1 MKHTAAY
8 DTAVEVVRK
17 LTDAGF
23 QALWAGGCVRDLL
36 LKKEPQD
43 YDVATNALPE
53 QVRDLFGKR
62 KTLAVGASFGVIIV
76 RGSQPDCDVEV
87 ATFRSEG
94 PYLDGRRPEH
104 VTFTT
109 AEEDAHRRDFTINGM
124 FYDPTTESIYDFVK
138 GQSDLKQQIIRAIG
152 NPLKRMQEDKLR
164 LLRAIRF
171 ASTLRFRLDEV
182 TFEAIQTMASEICV
196 VSPER
201 ISDELR
207 KMLRHPNRSHAI
219 DLVQSSGLLKCI
231 IPELAPLWETESEK
245 SLWEP
250 TLLRLERLN
259 TDNFETAF
267 ATLLLDLPGNLH
279 GKGPADQLDTVH
291 QICKRLRFSNH
302 ELDWIYW
309 LVRNRESLQAA
320 STLKLS
326 QLKRLLAQKNCPDLF
341 EMIEA
346 DLTSQQRPLDELEF
360 SRQYRDH
367 TPTEILNPPP
377 LITGKDLIDYG
388 IKTGPKFK
396 ELLTQILDAQLEGLI
411 QTREEGLTLLARLH
425 QK

>member
-1 MKHTAAY
+1 MKYSPAY
-8 DTAVEVVRK
+8 LTAVEVVRK
-17 LTDAGF
+17 LRNAGF

-36 LKKEPQD
+36 LKKEPKD
-43 YDVATNALPE
+43 YDVATDALPE
-53 QVRDLFGKR
+53 QVRELFGKR
-62 KTLAVGASFGVIIV
+62 QTLAVGASFGVIIV
-76 RGSQPDCDVEV
+76 RGSQPDRDVEV

-124 FYDPTTESIYDFVK
+124 FYDPTTESIYDFVN
-138 GQSDLKQQIIRAIG
+138 GQSDLKQQLIRAIG

-182 TFEAIQTMASEICV
+182 TFEAIQTMANEICV

-207 KMLRHPNRSHAI
+207 KMLTQPNRGHAVE
-219 DLVQSSGLLKCI
+219 LMQSSGLLKSI
-231 IPELAPLWETESEK
+231 FPELAPLWEEQDQK
-245 SLWEP
+245 SLWEF
-250 TLLRLERLN
+250 TLLRLEKLN
-259 TDNFETAF
+259 TSNFETAF
-267 ATLLLDLPGNLH
+267 ASLLLDLQ
-279 GKGPADQLDTVH
+279 GKDLSDRLDTVH
-291 QICKRLRFSNH
+291 QICKRLRFSNL
-302 ELDWIYW
+302 ELDLIYW
-309 LVRNRESLQAA
+309 LVQNRESLQAA

-326 QLKRLLAQKNCPDLF
+326 QLKRLLAHKNCPFLF
-341 EMIEA
+341 EMLQA

-377 LITGKDLIDYG
+377 LITGNDLIAAG
-388 IKTGPKFK
+388 IKSGPKFK
-396 ELLTQILDAQLEGLI
+396 ELLTQIQDAQLEGLI
-411 QTREEGLTLLARLH
+411 QTREDGLKLLARLL
-425 QK
+425 QR

>member
-1 MKHTAAY
+1 MKHSEPY
-8 DTAVEVVRK
+8 NTAVEVVRK
-17 LTDAGF
+17 LRDAGF

-53 QVRDLFGKR
+53 QVRNLFGKR
-62 KTLAVGASFGVIIV
+62 QTLAVGASFGVIIV
-76 RGSQPDCDVEV
+76 RGPQPNCDVEV

-124 FYDPTTESIYDFVK
+124 FYDPINESIYDYVGGK
-138 GQSDLKQQIIRAIG
+138 SDLKQQIVRAIG

-171 ASTLRFRLDEV
+171 AATLQFRLDEV

-207 KMLRHPNRSHAI
+207 KMLVHPNRSHAI
-219 DLVQSSGLLKCI
+219 ELVQSSRLLNSI
-231 IPELAPLWETESEK
+231 IPELAPLWEAKEK
-245 SLWEP
+245 QPLWDR
-250 TLLRLERLN
+250 TLLRLEKLAK
-259 TDNFETAF
+259 TNFETAF
-267 ATLLLDLPGNLH
+267 AILLLDLPSQD
-279 GKGPADQLDTVH
+279 PSDQLDKVH

-302 ELDWIYW
+302 ELDLIHW
-309 LVRNRESLQAA
+309 LIQHRNSLQAA
-320 STLKLS
+320 STFKLS
-326 QLKRLLAQKNCPDLF
+326 QLKRLLAHKNCPCLF
-341 EMIEA
+341 EVVHA
-346 DLTSQQRPLDELEF
+346 DLTSQQQPLDDLEF
-360 SRQYRDH
+360 CHQYRDH
-367 TPTEILNPPP
+367 TPSEVLNPPP
-377 LITGKDLIDYG
+377 LVSGNDLIACG
-388 IKTGPKFK
+388 IQSGPEFK
-396 ELLTQILDAQLEGLI
+396 KLLTQIRDAQLEESI
-411 QTREEGLTLLARLH
+411 HTHEEALALLARLQ